1 MTETKTKKSGSDLLV
16 RIAAAAV
23 LVPIALYAAWMGG
36 VLFSLFIA
44 VVGVITALEWTAM
57 VAKDNKYQQY
67 IHILAAISAS
77 FALFVPVSSPVKL
90 ELAILAMFWG
100 LSVMRASNHG
110 LNRWL
115 FMGIP
120 YISLPLLV
128 LVLLRSDMAN
138 GISAIVL
145 VFACVWTADTLA
157 YFFGRTFGG
166 PKLMPSVSPNKTW
179 SGFCGAVLGG
189 LIAAVLVFHVFD
201 LNNVVIAGV
210 IGAAIGGVEQGGDL
224 YESAAKRVFG
234 IKDSGKLIP
243 GHGGVL
249 DRVDG
254 LMAAAVA
261 AWLIGAVH
269 TGNWQTA
276 ATGLMVWP

>member
-1 MTETKTKKSGSDLLV
+1 MTETKTKKSGSDLLL

-23 LVPIALYAAWMGG
+23 LVPVALFAAWMGG
-36 VLFSLFIA
+36 LLFSLFIA
-44 VVGVITALEWTAM
+44 VVGVIMAMEWTAM
-57 VAKDNKYQQY
+57 VARDNKYQQI
-67 IHILAAISAS
+67 IHILAAITAS
-77 FALFVPVSSPVKL
+77 FALFVPVSSPLKL
-90 ELAILAMFWG
+90 ELAIIAMIWG
-100 LSVMRASNHG
+100 LSVSRAINHG

-115 FMGIP
+115 FLGIP
-120 YISLPLLV
+120 YIALPLLA
-128 LVLLRSDMAN
+128 LVLLRNDAAN
-138 GISAIVL
+138 GLSAIVL

-179 SGFCGAVLGG
+179 SGFFGAVIGG
-189 LIAAVLVFHVFD
+189 LIAAVLVFYFFG
-201 LNNVVIAGV
+201 LNNLAAAAV
-210 IGAAIGGVEQGGDL
+210 IGAAIGGLEQGGDL
-224 YESAAKRVFG
+224 YESAAKRKFG
-234 IKDSGKLIP
+234 IKDSGTIIP

-254 LMAAAVA
+254 LLAAAVA
-261 AWLIGAVH
+261 AWLLGALH